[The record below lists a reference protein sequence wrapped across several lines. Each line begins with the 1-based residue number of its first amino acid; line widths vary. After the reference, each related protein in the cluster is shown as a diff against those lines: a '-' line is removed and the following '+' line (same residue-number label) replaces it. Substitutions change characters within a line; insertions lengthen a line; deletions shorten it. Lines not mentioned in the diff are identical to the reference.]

1 LKVVLISH
9 EFPPFFFGGVGAHCY
24 NLAYNLAKTGTHVTV
39 LAGGSKEIEIKK
51 MNNRLEVIRLP
62 YFDFPSRPFWFQIRN
77 FQVFSKLLNNY
88 DVIHVVDAQSGVLPI
103 YIAKKL
109 KKPVVTS
116 IHSVPPI
123 FTLKNLVYCPLG
135 DISMGDIGLD
145 FFENPL
151 RTFATKFCLLN
162 SSHVIFCGLY
172 ALEKAKTYLGI
183 GIQKPTVIY
192 NGISFG
198 EIKHYLSSYDD
209 NIAEGAKIVFMGRL
223 FYFKG
228 LVHLMRALALLKKDL
243 KQFSVE
249 IFGEGPL
256 QNKIAK
262 LASSLGLNNEVHLRG
277 FLNDRSKLLKEIMEA
292 KVVVLPS
299 LHEVGP
305 SIAALEAM
313 ACKKP
318 VLAFDRPFT
327 REFIVSMQNGLL
339 AKPYDV
345 DDFAKKLYLLLTDT
359 ELCAKLGQNAHE
371 YVKENHNWST
381 LIKEYIKIYN
391 MVSS

>member
-1 LKVVLISH
+1 MKVVLISH
-9 EFPPFFFGGVGAHCY
+9 EFPPFFFGGVGSHCY
-24 NLAYNLAKTGTHVTV
+24 NLAYNLAKKGLHVTV
-39 LAGGSKEIEIKK
+39 LAGGSKEIEIKR

-62 YFDFPSRPFWFQIRN
+62 YFDFPSRPLWFQIRN

-103 YIAKKL
+103 HIAKKL
-109 KKPVVTS
+109 EKPVVTS

-123 FTLKNLVYCPLG
+123 FTLKNLVYCPLR
-135 DISMGDIGLD
+135 DISLGDIGLD

-162 SSHVIFCGLY
+162 SSHVISCGSY
-172 ALEKAKTYLGI
+172 ALEKMKTYLGI
-183 GIQKPTVIY
+183 EIQKTTVIY

-198 EIKHYLSSYDD
+198 EIKHYLPLYDD
-209 NIAEGAKIVFMGRL
+209 NIAECAKIVFMGRL

-228 LVHLMRALALLKKDL
+228 VVHLIRALASLKKDL

-249 IFGEGPL
+249 IFGEGPIK
-256 QNKIAK
+256 NKIVK
-262 LASSLGLNNEVHLRG
+262 LASSLGLKNEVHFRG
-277 FLNDRSKLLKEIMEA
+277 FLNDRSKLLKEILEA

-318 VLAFDRPFT
+318 VVAFDRPFT

-359 ELCAKLGQNAHE
+359 DLCAKLGQSAHE

-381 LIKEYIKIYN
+381 LVKEYIKIYS

>member
-1 LKVVLISH
+1 
-9 EFPPFFFGGVGAHCY
+9 
-24 NLAYNLAKTGTHVTV
+24 
-39 LAGGSKEIEIKK
+39 
-51 MNNRLEVIRLP
+51 M
-62 YFDFPSRPFWFQIRN
+62 
-77 FQVFSKLLNNY
+77 
-88 DVIHVVDAQSGVLPI
+88 
-103 YIAKKL
+103 
-109 KKPVVTS
+109 
-116 IHSVPPI
+116 
-123 FTLKNLVYCPLG
+123 
-135 DISMGDIGLD
+135 
-145 FFENPL
+145 
-151 RTFATKFCLLN
+151 
-162 SSHVIFCGLY
+162 
-172 ALEKAKTYLGI
+172 
-183 GIQKPTVIY
+183 
-192 NGISFG
+192 
-198 EIKHYLSSYDD
+198 
-209 NIAEGAKIVFMGRL
+209 
-223 FYFKG
+223 
-228 LVHLMRALALLKKDL
+228 LKKDL

-249 IFGEGPL
+249 IFGEGPM
-256 QNKIAK
+256 QNKIEK
-262 LASSLGLNNEVHLRG
+262 LASSLDLNNEVHLRG
-277 FLNDRSKLLKEIMEA
+277 FLKDRSKLLKEIMKA

-381 LIKEYIKIYN
+381 LVKEYIKIYS